1 MTNILKFLQGPQART
16 SPQPPPADDDL
27 LLDAY
32 SSTVATAVE
41 AVAPAV
47 VHIEVGKS
55 ADGRRSGG
63 SGSGVVISPDGLL
76 LTNNHVVAGAGDLM
90 LSLSDGRRFK
100 ARVLGRDADT
110 DLAVLRA
117 DTTEVLP
124 TAALGNSKAL
134 KRGHIAIAIGN
145 PLGFES
151 TVTAGI
157 VSAVGRSL
165 RAQSGRLINDVIQ
178 TDASLNPGNSGGPLV
193 NARGEIIG
201 INTAMIMGAQGI
213 CFSVA
218 VNTAL
223 YVFGQILQHGKVRRA
238 RIGFA
243 GDQLVL
249 PQRFRHRLGLT
260 QASAVRV
267 VEVVADGPAQG
278 AGLRVGDILLSLD
291 GSPVTGVDD
300 VVRLLDAGRI
310 GR

>member
-16 SPQPPPADDDL
+16 SPQPPPAYDDL
-27 LLDAY
+27 LLDTY

-63 SGSGVVISPDGLL
+63 SGSGVAISPDGLL

-117 DTTEVLP
+117 DTTEGLP
-124 TAALGNSKAL
+124 TTALGNSKAL

-145 PLGFES
+145 PLGFE
-151 TVTAGI
+151 
-157 VSAVGRSL
+157 
-165 RAQSGRLINDVIQ
+165 
-178 TDASLNPGNSGGPLV
+178 
-193 NARGEIIG
+193 

-223 YVFGQILQHGKVRRA
+223 YVLGQILQHGKVRRA

-310 GR
+310 GRLLEVQVLREGTVISLSVTPNERMD